1 MDQKIEELAKHMH
14 RQHSKTP
21 HGRNEAWPT
30 LSPELRSYWR
40 QMARSTFAFME
51 LTPRTGLRLLIGNGR

>member
-14 RQHSKTP
+14 RQHAKTDY
-21 HGRNEAWPT
+21 GRSEAWTT

-40 QMARSTFAFME
+40 QMARTTFAFVE
-51 LTPRTGLRLLIGNGR
+51 LKPRTGLRLLIGNGR